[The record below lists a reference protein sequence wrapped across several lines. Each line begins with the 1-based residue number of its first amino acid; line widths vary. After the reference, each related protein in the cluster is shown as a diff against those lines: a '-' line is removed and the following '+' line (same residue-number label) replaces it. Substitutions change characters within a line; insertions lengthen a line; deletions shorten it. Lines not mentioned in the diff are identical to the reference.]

1 MHAPNPSRRPGP
13 MTNPFSAPTP
23 HGADGR
29 LPAIDALRGL
39 VMVLMTLDHASHA
52 FNAGRYVM
60 DSAAWYTPAAALPA
74 AQFLTRWVT
83 HLCAP
88 TFLFLAGASL
98 ALSVHRR
105 RLAGETSRA
114 IDADLLARGALILL
128 LDPLW
133 MRWGFGG
140 GVVLQVLYAIGAGL
154 ICLVPLRRLNRG
166 VLLALTLGI
175 LAGGEALAG
184 LVLGL
189 GGGTEPGPL
198 GALLVTGGR
207 LAPGVFVLYPLLPW
221 LAYMLLG
228 WVWGAWLAAGKPAA
242 AVGYLA
248 LAGVTTAL
256 VFLAV
261 RGLNGYGNMRLQR
274 YGMDLLQW
282 LHVSKYPPSLS
293 FAALELALMFFL
305 LAGFT
310 AWYRSHRAWPAGPLM
325 VFGRVPL
332 FFYLIHVHLLTA
344 AAHLLHLHRAA
355 GLPATFAAAAG
366 ALVAL
371 YPLCR
376 WYGRL
381 KQAYPRGLLRFL

>member
-1 MHAPNPSRRPGP
+1 MTDSSSAPNP
-13 MTNPFSAPTP
+13 
-23 HGADGR
+23 HGASGR

-52 FNAGRYVM
+52 FNAGRLVM
-60 DSAAWYTPAAALPA
+60 DSAAWYTPGAALPA

-105 RLAGETSRA
+105 ARAGDAPRA
-114 IDADLLARGALILL
+114 IDTDLLGRGALILL

-140 GVVLQVLYAIGAGL
+140 GVVFQVLYAIGAGL
-154 ICLVPLRRLNRG
+154 ICLVPLRRLG
-166 VLLALTLGI
+166 FGTLLVLALGI
-175 LAGGEALAG
+175 LAGGEALAALA
-184 LVLGL
+184 LVA
-189 GGGTEPGPL
+189 GGGVPGPL

-207 LAPGVFVLYPLLPW
+207 LAGGVFVLYPLLPW
-221 LAYMLLG
+221 LAFMLLG
-228 WVWGAWLAAGKPAA
+228 WVWGAWRIDAKPAA
-242 AVGYLA
+242 VGAAVWSGMA
-248 LAGVTTAL
+248 AAL
-256 VFLAV
+256 VFLVV
-261 RGLNGYGNMRLQR
+261 RGINGYGNMRLYR
-274 YGMDLLQW
+274 SGLDPLQW

-293 FAALELALMFFL
+293 FAALELALMFVL

-310 AWYRSHRAWPAGPLM
+310 AWYRTHRARPAGPLM

-355 GLPATFAAAAG
+355 GLPATFAATLAALG
-366 ALVAL
+366 VL

-381 KQAYPRGLLRFL
+381 KQAHPHGPLRFL